1 MQIGIGLSE
10 GSSGGFASILIHVG
24 TSVYE
29 TCNVCVSV
37 VMREQVMIITVLQ
50 QDQLQFQKFG

>member
-1 MQIGIGLSE
+1 MGMDKQQLAEPAMQIGIGLSK

-29 TCNVCVSV
+29 TCVC
-37 VMREQVMIITVLQ
+37 
-50 QDQLQFQKFG
+50 